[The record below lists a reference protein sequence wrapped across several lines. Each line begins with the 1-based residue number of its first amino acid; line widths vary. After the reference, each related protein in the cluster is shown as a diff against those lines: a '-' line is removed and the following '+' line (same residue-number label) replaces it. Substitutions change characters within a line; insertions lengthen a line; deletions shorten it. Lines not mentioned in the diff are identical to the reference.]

1 MLIQFSVSNYTSIK
15 ELVTLSMVAAKRAEL
30 RNSNVFT
37 EDKFDLLKS
46 AVLYGANASGK
57 SNFIRAIL
65 FAKMFIQNS
74 ANTQIKDPIMVRSFR
89 LNPAAEKEPSSFEF
103 IFINNGIRYR
113 YGFAADRAEA
123 KSEWLFYAPKGR
135 ETRLFFREKQ
145 SIELNADFKE
155 GKGLEDKTRNNALFL
170 SVAAQFNGPIA
181 ISILNWFMKCNVISG
196 LEDQSYMQYTVS
208 QFEKESYKKK
218 ILDFLK
224 IADLGIEDLNITKR
238 QFNANDLEA
247 MPKELASIIKGQVKD
262 VLAGNV
268 TEIKTLHK
276 KYDEKNVLMGLEM
289 FGFEFEESEGT
300 KKIFALSGPIIDTL
314 LNGKVLFVDELD
326 SRLHPKI
333 IQYIIELFNSKEHN
347 PNNAQLIFV
356 SHNTN
361 ILNRRNFRRDQVWFV
376 EKDEYGSS
384 KLFSLIEYKVRN
396 TASFDKDYLE
406 GKYGAVPVLEDID
419 LLNGDG

>member
-113 YGFAADRAEA
+113 YGFAADRAEV

>member
-1 MLIQFSVSNYTSIK
+1 
-15 ELVTLSMVAAKRAEL
+15 
-30 RNSNVFT
+30 
-37 EDKFDLLKS
+37 
-46 AVLYGANASGK
+46 
-57 SNFIRAIL
+57 
-65 FAKMFIQNS
+65 
-74 ANTQIKDPIMVRSFR
+74 
-89 LNPAAEKEPSSFEF
+89 
-103 IFINNGIRYR
+103 
-113 YGFAADRAEA
+113 
-123 KSEWLFYAPKGR
+123 
-135 ETRLFFREKQ
+135 
-145 SIELNADFKE
+145 
-155 GKGLEDKTRNNALFL
+155 
-170 SVAAQFNGPIA
+170 
-181 ISILNWFMKCNVISG
+181 
-196 LEDQSYMQYTVS
+196 
-208 QFEKESYKKK
+208 
-218 ILDFLK
+218 
-224 IADLGIEDLNITKR
+224 
-238 QFNANDLEA
+238 
-247 MPKELASIIKGQVKD
+247 
-262 VLAGNV
+262 
-268 TEIKTLHK
+268 
-276 KYDEKNVLMGLEM
+276 MGLEM